1 MHFYFCMF
9 VFLFFLWQVVSKSLH
24 IEMCLLEPLSRSVVL
39 SKFYQFYVTYHLQH
53 QCSIKSWRVQF
64 ELNGPG
70 KYSSVSHSIKTHL
83 LNTVCVLLAPVK
95 TALTHQD
102 TDTCA
107 DKNQYTGS
115 ETFGYH
121 EVHCLAVAVA
131 ATVFRCV
138 VHPREYQDSCHYFLN
153 AVAHRCML

>member
-1 MHFYFCMF
+1 
-9 VFLFFLWQVVSKSLH
+9 
-24 IEMCLLEPLSRSVVL
+24 MCLLEPLSRSVVL

-107 DKNQYTGS
+107 DKTSTLAAKPLGTMRYIVWLLQWQQQ
-115 ETFGYH
+115 
-121 EVHCLAVAVA
+121 CLGVWYIHVNIRTA
-131 ATVFRCV
+131 AIIF
-138 VHPREYQDSCHYFLN
+138 
-153 AVAHRCML
+153 